1 MAIDEIRVLGTT
13 TQLDAISSRAR
24 LRGPQ
29 LHGIDGGIV
38 IVIPSPRHLAHIAA
52 RKVVGLHNHF
62 VTACWPAPVWLVMAV
77 ITALIGY
84 VVKDDG
90 KSWLRSGPVADYIW
104 NLDTRFV
111 GLLGLSQFLP
121 LYFRIAYLAAWCSL
135 ALMLAVA
142 ILQRLTMRTLLNY
155 RGWMYEKKVSITTM
169 VWGALL
175 RAFFLGQRS
184 PLTYSFQSAMPRLP
198 VPALKTTIKR
208 YLRTVEPLM
217 SADEY
222 GRIERD
228 AQTFLLSSVASKCQ
242 AILVLKS
249 WLTGN
254 YVSDWW
260 EKYVYLRSRSPILI
274 NSNYY
279 GLGYAYHIPSGDQC
293 ARAAVLTHLYARFK
307 NLLDDERLAPT
318 SVRGAVPICM
328 RQYQRFFCL
337 TREPGRDTDTLR
349 HYDSVHVAVQYKGTW
364 WRVDCLTADKKPV
377 SVASLKQQL
386 DSIVSAVG
394 SVVEAPAPGSPE
406 ANLPALTAL
415 NRTRWAEIR
424 EVQMICISTFRH
436 CYCCSASVC

>member
-1 MAIDEIRVLGTT
+1 VL
-13 TQLDAISSRAR
+13 IS
-24 LRGPQ
+24 
-29 LHGIDGGIV
+29 
-38 IVIPSPRHLAHIAA
+38 
-52 RKVVGLHNHF
+52 
-62 VTACWPAPVWLVMAV
+62 C
-77 ITALIGY
+77 
-84 VVKDDG
+84 
-90 KSWLRSGPVADYIW
+90 
-104 NLDTRFV
+104 
-111 GLLGLSQFLP
+111 
-121 LYFRIAYLAAWCSL
+121 
-135 ALMLAVA
+135 
-142 ILQRLTMRTLLNY
+142 
-155 RGWMYEKKVSITTM
+155 
-169 VWGALL
+169 
-175 RAFFLGQRS
+175 
-184 PLTYSFQSAMPRLP
+184 
-198 VPALKTTIKR
+198 
-208 YLRTVEPLM
+208 
-217 SADEY
+217 
-222 GRIERD
+222 
-228 AQTFLLSSVASKCQ
+228 
-242 AILVLKS
+242 
-249 WLTGN
+249 LTGN